1 MTDLGFDFAGYT
13 FDEVDELSFHH
24 LIIPKRYCKK
34 QRIPEKGYLYWNG
47 SLLNRTT
54 SHDYLHLI
62 QETDEEIFDR
72 ITGEMIEENLKG
84 KLDIENLKRI
94 RDLLLYFEREHRD
107 DTDKKGKILIKE
119 RYISNRIN
127 L

>member
-24 LIIPKRYCKK
+24 LIIPKKYCKK

-47 SLLNRTT
+47 CLLNRTT

-94 RDLLLYFEREHRD
+94 RDLLLYFEKEHRD
-107 DTDKKGKILIKE
+107 DTDRKGKILIKE
-119 RYISNRIN
+119 RYTSNRID